1 MEKKTTN
8 SEIKSV
14 RFRKIAQKRTNKLIN
29 DLRLLGNTANK
40 NSYSYTDD
48 QIDKIFSAVDTK
60 LLEVKGQF
68 RRSKNDRFE
77 L

>member
-8 SEIKSV
+8 LEMKSD
-14 RFRKIAQKRTNKLIN
+14 RFRKIAQKRTNKIIN
-29 DLRLLGNTANK
+29 DLRLLGNTSNK

-48 QIDKIFSAVDTK
+48 QIDKIFSAIDTK

-68 RRSKNDRFE
+68 RRTKSDRFE